1 LEKSGT
7 ICGSKIVKQGNQL
20 AEANKKQ
27 AKKGEETSSNR
38 LSPTLRPGNLI
49 VLTGP
54 SGVGKGTLTA
64 KLLPAVPKLVKSV
77 SVTTRKQRP
86 GEQDGVDYFFRSKDE
101 FDLMCQHNELMEH
114 AQFAGNWYGTP
125 RGWVDEQLEQGND
138 VLLEIE
144 VQGANQVSESRP
156 QSLLIFVSP
165 PSFDELRARLQG
177 RATETPEKIV
187 ERLEKAERELKQRH
201 NFHYEV
207 INDDIELS
215 VQNLIHIVYAE
226 RCRIRKK

>member
-1 LEKSGT
+1 M
-7 ICGSKIVKQGNQL
+7 KQGNQL
-20 AEANKKQ
+20 AEANKRE
-27 AKKGEETSSNR
+27 AKKGDDASSSS
-38 LSPTLRPGNLI
+38 LSPTGRPGNLI

-64 KLLPAVPKLVKSV
+64 KLLPSVPKLVKSV

-86 GEQDGVDYFFRSKDE
+86 GEQDGIDYFFKTKDE
-101 FDLMCQHNELMEH
+101 FDLMCQQNDLMEH

-125 RGWVDEQLEQGND
+125 RSWVDEQLEQGND

-177 RATETPEKIV
+177 RATETPEKIA
-187 ERLEKAERELKQRH
+187 ERLAKAERELKQRH
-201 NFHYEV
+201 QFHYEV
-207 INDDIELS
+207 INDDIEVS

>member
-1 LEKSGT
+1 M
-7 ICGSKIVKQGNQL
+7 KQGNPL
-20 AEANKKQ
+20 AEANKRNPKD
-27 AKKGEETSSNR
+27 GVETTPPDLATPEKR
-38 LSPTLRPGNLI
+38 AGNLI

-54 SGVGKGTLTA
+54 SGVGKGTLTSR
-64 KLLPAVPKLVKSV
+64 LLTEVSQLVKSV

-86 GEQDGVDYFFRSKDE
+86 QEVEGTDYFFRDKEE
-101 FDLMCQHNELMEH
+101 FDAMCREGALMEH
-114 AQFAGNWYGTP
+114 ATFAGNWYGTP
-125 RGWVDEQLEQGND
+125 RAWVDEQLVKGID

-165 PSFDELRARLQG
+165 PSFAALRDRLQG
-177 RATETPEKIV
+177 RATETAEKIN

-207 INDDIELS
+207 INDDID
-215 VQNLIHIVYAE
+215 VAVRNLVHIVYAE

>member
-1 LEKSGT
+1 M
-7 ICGSKIVKQGNQL
+7 KQGNQL
-20 AEANKKQ
+20 AEANKRE
-27 AKKGEETSSNR
+27 AGKGDDTSSSA
-38 LSPTLRPGNLI
+38 LSPKLRPGNLI

-64 KLLPAVPKLVKSV
+64 KLLPSVPKLVKSV

-86 GEQDGVDYFFRSKDE
+86 GELDGIDYFFRTKDE
-101 FDLMCQHNELMEH
+101 FDLMCRQNDLMEH

-125 RGWVDEQLEQGND
+125 RSWVDEQLEQGND

-165 PSFDELRARLQG
+165 PSFDELRSRLQG
-177 RATETPEKIV
+177 RATETPEKIA
-187 ERLEKAERELKQRH
+187 ERLAKAERELKQRH
-201 NFHYEV
+201 QFHYEV